1 MCKVQL
7 SKPEHGSSVV
17 LTCSEQF
24 PIYFIFDELFGVK
37 ELQLC
42 FPCKE
47 YCLHFLQNK
56 LTKENSI

>member
-1 MCKVQL
+1 MCEVLL

-17 LTCSEQF
+17 LICSEQF

-37 ELQLC
+37 ELQLF

-47 YCLHFLQNK
+47 CCLHFSK
-56 LTKENSI
+56 IS